1 MKINKY
7 ILDAVVLICGAVV
20 MIFEM
25 VGSRVLAPYIGTSI
39 YVWTSL
45 IGVILG
51 SLSMGYY
58 FGGKIADKKPNY
70 NTLALIIFISSVFIG
85 LTIIFKQNLLEYL
98 QNNYSDIKISSFLAS
113 LFLFMPTSFLLGM
126 VTPYAVK
133 LKLHSLNSS
142 GTTVGN
148 LFAVS
153 TAGSIIGTFLSGF
166 YLIPYFGTNNIL
178 IFLLITL
185 IVVSLMLSINDFLKI
200 KVSLLMVMIIILFS
214 YNKINYASANN
225 GLIDIDTA
233 YNRIWIYD
241 SKDIDTNRKVKNM
254 EINSEVESSMFLESD
269 ELVNDYAKFFHL
281 AKHFNPNFKTTLML
295 GGAGY
300 SYPNDFL
307 SKYPNATIDVV
318 EIDPTIT
325 DLAKKY
331 FRLKDNPRLTTYN
344 QDARVYLNKTDKK
357 YDIIFGDAFG
367 SHYSIP
373 FQLSTLEAIQKEYD
387 ILNNDGVAIMNVISS
402 LKGDMGKFLNAE
414 YATYKKVFPQVYLFP
429 VQNPTN
435 DVDNGYQVQ
444 NIMIVAIK
452 SDQPVKLDSTDPILN
467 GYLNHLWKEEI
478 TTNLPIL
485 TDDYAPV
492 DHYMSSAI
500 N

>member
-1 MKINKY
+1 
-7 ILDAVVLICGAVV
+7 
-20 MIFEM
+20 
-25 VGSRVLAPYIGTSI
+25 
-39 YVWTSL
+39 
-45 IGVILG
+45 
-51 SLSMGYY
+51 
-58 FGGKIADKKPNY
+58 
-70 NTLALIIFISSVFIG
+70 
-85 LTIIFKQNLLEYL
+85 
-98 QNNYSDIKISSFLAS
+98 
-113 LFLFMPTSFLLGM
+113 
-126 VTPYAVK
+126 
-133 LKLHSLNSS
+133 
-142 GTTVGN
+142 
-148 LFAVS
+148 
-153 TAGSIIGTFLSGF
+153 
-166 YLIPYFGTNNIL
+166 
-178 IFLLITL
+178 
-185 IVVSLMLSINDFLKI
+185 
-200 KVSLLMVMIIILFS
+200 MVMIIILFS